1 MAADRS
7 ATTVNGL
14 TQRIANLVRRAKLVL
29 LWEQLWPAL
38 LPLLGVIS
46 IFVISSWF
54 GLWLGLP
61 TAWRYVGLALL
72 VAAGCVAIWPLFK
85 VRFANKDQ
93 ALKRIEDVSGISHR
107 PLSSFEDSPANL
119 ASDSS
124 MGHRLWDAHQNR
136 LLSAIKGLRT
146 GAPRPTANRVDPYQL
161 RTLVVLLLVVSFA
174 YAGTDRT
181 RRLAA
186 LTDPAIEVTPALAR
200 IDAWI
205 TPPAYTRRAPIFLTR
220 SVELQSNQQV
230 RVPTG
235 SVFSL
240 QSDSLEE
247 LNVTVKTGGQEQ
259 VLASGQDESLAE
271 ISDDAEALNQ
281 FETSLDADT
290 EIVVASHFGEPR
302 SWTFEIIPDTPPEIL
317 FDGLPQVARSG
328 ALELR
333 YKLKDD
339 YGITG
344 ASVAF
349 VPAETP
355 DPNARPLYDAPDMDL
370 SLPRS
375 RVKDGS
381 GRTIK
386 NLTEHPWAGL
396 EMSLTL
402 LAKDEAGQEGV
413 SPPAEFVLP
422 IRSFRKPLARAL
434 VEQRQTLAL
443 DANSVPKVGASLD
456 ALLFAPEKFINDASV
471 YLAMTTVK
479 RRLFSA
485 DDDDQLRDVAD
496 LIWEIAL
503 SIEDGDLS
511 DVERDLRAA
520 QEALRDALENDAS
533 EEEIARLTEELR
545 QAMNEYLQALARQQ
559 QQNPSAQQ
567 QMPLDPNMQMVTPQ
581 DLDQMLDQIENLARS
596 GSRDAAREML
606 SEMQQMLESLQ
617 NGQPQMSQQQ
627 QQMQQ
632 MMRDLG
638 ELIER
643 QQSLMDQTFEQQQ
656 QQLRRQQLEGQQ
668 QQGQQQQQGEM
679 QPGRQQD
686 QGQQQGQQG
695 ELSDAERQRAMEELQ
710 QGQADVHDGL
720 QQLMEQMQQ
729 NGMQPGGQMG
739 EAEGAMGEATDSLG
753 GGQPGQALGAQSRAL
768 QALRDGAQQMM
779 QQFAQQGQQGQPG
792 GQQQGQGFQNGQ
804 GQQQGRPGGMQTGTD
819 PLGRPQRNRGTD
831 DGDSVKVPGEI
842 DIQRAREIL
851 DAIRRRL
858 GDIER
863 PELELDYLERL
874 LPR

>member
-1 MAADRS
+1 MTADHKK
-7 ATTVNGL
+7 TTSNGL
-14 TQRIANLVRRAKLVL
+14 AQRIARLVQRARLVL
-29 LWEQLWPAL
+29 FWEQLWPAL
-38 LPLLGVIS
+38 LPLFGVIS
-46 IFVISSWF
+46 AFLIASWF

-61 TAWRYVGLALL
+61 PMWRYVGLALL
-72 VAAGCVAIWPLFK
+72 SLAGLAAIWPLRK
-85 VRFANKDQ
+85 LRFANKDE
-93 ALKRIEDVSGISHR
+93 ALKRIENVSGIRHR
-107 PLSSFEDSPANL
+107 PLSSFEDTPADI
-119 ASDSS
+119 ASDEALGST
-124 MGHRLWDAHQNR
+124 LWRAHQAR

-146 GAPRPTANRVDPYQL
+146 GAPEPTVNRVDPFQFRAL
-161 RTLVVLLLVVSFA
+161 AVLLLVVSFA

-186 LTDPAIEVTPALAR
+186 LTDPTIEVTPALAR
-200 IDAWI
+200 LDAWV

-220 SVELQSNQQV
+220 SVETQLNQQV
-230 RVPTG
+230 KVPTG

-240 QSDSLEE
+240 QSDALEA
-247 LNVTVKTGGQEQ
+247 LNVTVKSGGNEE
-259 VLASGQDESLAE
+259 LLSSAIDESLAE
-271 ISDDAEALNQ
+271 AGADAEVLNQ
-281 FETSLDADT
+281 FELSLDADT
-290 EIVVASHFGEPR
+290 EIIVASGFGEPR
-302 SWTFEIIPDTPPEIL
+302 TWNFLVIPDNVPEIS

-339 YGITG
+339 YGIVSARVEFKPTQPQ
-344 ASVAF
+344 SV
-349 VPAETP
+349 
-355 DPNARPLYDAPDMDL
+355 NARPLYEAPEMDL
-370 SLPRS
+370 SLPKS
-375 RVKDGS
+375 RVKEGS

-396 EMSLTL
+396 NVALTL
-402 LAKDEAGQEGV
+402 FATDEADQEGA
-413 SPPAEFVLP
+413 SPSAEFTLP

-434 VEQRQTLAL
+434 VEQRQNLAL
-443 DANSVPKVGASLD
+443 DANTVPKVGSALD
-456 ALLFAPEKFINDASV
+456 ALLFAPEKFIDDVSI
-471 YLAMTTVK
+471 YLAMTTAK
-479 RRLFSA
+479 RRLYSA
-485 DDDDQLRDVAD
+485 TSDDKLRDVAD

-533 EEEIARLTEELR
+533 EEEIAKLTEELR
-545 QAMNEYLQALARQQ
+545 QAMNDYLQALARQQ

-567 QMPLDPNMQMVTPQ
+567 QMPFDPNMQTVTPQ
-581 DLDQMLDQIENLARS
+581 DLDQMLDQIENLARN
-596 GSRDAAREML
+596 GSKDAAREML
-606 SEMQQMLESLQ
+606 SEMQQMLENLQ

-627 QQMQQ
+627 QEMQQ

-638 ELIER
+638 DLIER

-668 QQGQQQQQGEM
+668 QDGNQQQQ
-679 QPGRQQD
+679 R
-686 QGQQQGQQG
+686 QQG
-695 ELSDAERQRAMEELQ
+695 ELSESERQRAMKELQ
-710 QGQADVHDGL
+710 QGQADVQEGL

-729 NGMQPGGQMG
+729 NGLQPGGQMG
-739 EAEGAMGEATDSLG
+739 EAEGEMGDATDSLG
-753 GGQPGQALGAQSRAL
+753 GGQPGEALGSQSRAL

-792 GQQQGQGFQNGQ
+792 GQQQGQGFESGQ

-831 DGDSVKVPGEI
+831 DGESVKVPGEI

-863 PELELDYLERL
+863 PEIELDYLERL
-874 LPR
+874 LPQ

>member
-1 MAADRS
+1 MTADRRKMETNDLS
-7 ATTVNGL
+7 HRISGL
-14 TQRIANLVRRAKLVL
+14 VQRAKLVL

-38 LPLLGVIS
+38 LPLLGVVSVFLI
-46 IFVISSWF
+46 ISWF

-61 TAWRYVGLALL
+61 PIWRYVGIAVFAVAGLIAIRPLL
-72 VAAGCVAIWPLFK
+72 K

-93 ALKRIEDVSGISHR
+93 ALKRIEDVSDTSHR
-107 PLSSFEDSPANL
+107 PLSSFEDRPAEI
-119 ASDSS
+119 ASD
-124 MGHRLWDAHQNR
+124 GTLGNRLWSAHQTR
-136 LLSAIKGLRT
+136 LLEAIKGLRT
-146 GAPRPTANRVDPYQL
+146 GAPRPTANRIDPFQFRAL
-161 RTLVVLLLVVSFA
+161 AVLLLVVSFA

-186 LTDPAIEVTPALAR
+186 LTDPTIEVTPALAR
-200 IDAWI
+200 LDAWI

-220 SVELQSNQQV
+220 SVAPQIDQQV
-230 RVPTG
+230 KVPTG

-240 QSDSLEE
+240 QSDAIEALT
-247 LNVTVKTGGQEQ
+247 VTVQTDNTEE
-259 VLASGQDESLAE
+259 VLSSSVDESIAE
-271 ISDDAEALNQ
+271 ASDAAEALNQ
-281 FETSLDADT
+281 FETSLDSNA
-290 EIVVASHFGEPR
+290 EIIVTSSFGEPR
-302 SWTFEIIPDTPPEIL
+302 TWSFLVIPDTVPEIS
-317 FDGLPQVARSG
+317 FDGLPQTARSG

-333 YKLKDD
+333 YKLQDD
-339 YGITG
+339 YGIVSARG
-344 ASVAF
+344 EF
-349 VPAETP
+349 KPALAQKA
-355 DPNARPLYDAPDMDL
+355 DARPLYEAPELAL

-375 RVKDGS
+375 RVKEAS

-396 EMSLTL
+396 SVSLTL
-402 LAKDEAGQEGV
+402 VATDEADQEGR
-413 SPPAEFVLP
+413 SPPTELVLP

-443 DANSVPKVGASLD
+443 DANTVPKVGSALD
-456 ALLFAPEKFINDASV
+456 ALLFAPEKFIEDATV
-471 YLAMTTVK
+471 FLAMTTAK
-479 RRLFSA
+479 RRLYSA
-485 DDDDQLRDVAD
+485 GDDEQLREVAD

-503 SIEDGDLS
+503 AIEDGDLS

-533 EEEIARLTEELR
+533 DEEIAKLTEELR
-545 QAMNEYLQALARQQ
+545 EAMNDYLQALARQQ
-559 QQNPSAQQ
+559 QLNPSAQQ

-581 DLDQMLDQIENLARS
+581 DLDQMLDQIENLSRS

-627 QQMQQ
+627 EQMQQ

-643 QQSLMDQTFEQQQ
+643 QQGLMDQTFEQQQ

-668 QQGQQQQQGEM
+668 GQQQQQEGGE
-679 QPGRQQD
+679 QQD
-686 QGQQQGQQG
+686 QQSP
-695 ELSDAERQRAMEELQ
+695 SDAERQKAMNDLQ
-710 QGQADVHDGL
+710 QGQTDVQDEL

-729 NGMQPGGQMG
+729 NGLQPGGQMG
-739 EAEGAMGEATDSLG
+739 EAEGAMGEATESLG
-753 GGQPGQALGAQSRAL
+753 DGQPGQALGSQSRAL

-779 QQFAQQGQQGQPG
+779 QQFAQQGQQGQPN
-792 GQQQGQGFQNGQ
+792 GQQQGQGESGQ

-831 DGDSVKVPGEI
+831 DGNSVKVPGEI

-863 PELELDYLERL
+863 PEIELDYLERL
-874 LPR
+874 LPQ

>member
-1 MAADRS
+1 MTADHKNVVS
-7 ATTVNGL
+7 NGL
-14 TQRIANLVRRAKLVL
+14 TQRIARLVQRARLVL
-29 LWEQLWPAL
+29 FWEQLWPAL
-38 LPLLGVIS
+38 LPLFGVVSAFLIA
-46 IFVISSWF
+46 SWF

-61 TAWRYVGLALL
+61 PVWRYVGLALL
-72 VAAGCVAIWPLFK
+72 LLAGFAAIWPLLK
-85 VRFANKDQ
+85 VRFADKDE
-93 ALKRIEDVSGISHR
+93 ALKRIENVSGIRHR
-107 PLSSFEDSPANL
+107 PLSSFEDTPANI
-119 ASDSS
+119 ASDGTLGST
-124 MGHRLWDAHQNR
+124 LWRAHQAR
-136 LLSAIKGLRT
+136 LLTAIKGLRT
-146 GAPRPTANRVDPYQL
+146 GAPEPTANRVDPFQFRAL
-161 RTLVVLLLVVSFA
+161 AVLLLVVSFA

-200 IDAWI
+200 LDAWV

-220 SVELQSNQQV
+220 SVEPQLNQQV

-240 QSDSLEE
+240 QSDALDA
-247 LNVTVKTGGQEQ
+247 LNVTVKTGESEE
-259 VLASGQDESLAE
+259 LLSSAIDESLAE
-271 ISDDAEALNQ
+271 AGEDAEVLNQ
-281 FETSLDADT
+281 FELSLDADT
-290 EIVVASHFGEPR
+290 EIIVASGFGEPR
-302 SWTFEIIPDTPPEIL
+302 TWKFLVIPDNVPEIS

-339 YGITG
+339 YGIVSARVEFKPTQPQ
-344 ASVAF
+344 SL
-349 VPAETP
+349 
-355 DPNARPLYDAPDMDL
+355 NAHPLYEAPEMDL
-370 SLPRS
+370 SLPKS
-375 RVKDGS
+375 RVKEGS

-396 EMSLTL
+396 NVALTL
-402 LAKDEAGQEGV
+402 FTTDEADQEGA
-413 SPPAEFVLP
+413 SPPAEFTLP

-434 VEQRQTLAL
+434 VEQRQNLAL
-443 DANSVPKVGASLD
+443 DANTVPKVGTALD
-456 ALLFAPEKFINDASV
+456 ALLFAPEKFIDDASI
-471 YLAMTTVK
+471 YLAMSTAK
-479 RRLFSA
+479 RRLYSA
-485 DDDDQLRDVAD
+485 VDDDQLRDVAD

-533 EEEIARLTEELR
+533 EEEIAKLTEELR
-545 QAMNEYLQALARQQ
+545 EAMNDYLEALARQQ

-567 QMPLDPNMQMVTPQ
+567 QMPFDPNMQTVTPQ
-581 DLDQMLDQIENLARS
+581 DLDQMLDQIENLARN
-596 GSRDAAREML
+596 GSKDAAREML
-606 SEMQQMLESLQ
+606 SEMQQMLENLQ
-617 NGQPQMSQQQ
+617 NGPPQMSQQQ
-627 QQMQQ
+627 QEMQQ

-668 QQGQQQQQGEM
+668 QGEQQEG
-679 QPGRQQD
+679 D
-686 QGQQQGQQG
+686 QQQGQQG
-695 ELSDAERQRAMEELQ
+695 EFSDSERQRAMSELQ
-710 QGQADVHDGL
+710 QGQAAVQDGL

-729 NGMQPGGQMG
+729 NGLQPSGQMG
-739 EAEGAMGEATDSLG
+739 EAEGEMGEATDSLG
-753 GGQPGQALGAQSRAL
+753 GGQPGQALGSQSRAL

-779 QQFAQQGQQGQPG
+779 QQFAQQGQPGQPG
-792 GQQQGQGFQNGQ
+792 GQQPGQGFQNGQ

-831 DGDSVKVPGEI
+831 DGNSVKVPGEI

-863 PELELDYLERL
+863 PEIELDYLERL
-874 LPR
+874 LPQ

>member
-1 MAADRS
+1 MTADHKNTES
-7 ATTVNGL
+7 NGL
-14 TQRIANLVRRAKLVL
+14 TQRIARLVQRARLVL
-29 LWEQLWPAL
+29 FWEQLWPAL

-46 IFVISSWF
+46 AFLIASWF

-61 TAWRYVGLALL
+61 PVWRYVGLALL
-72 VAAGCVAIWPLFK
+72 LLAGLAAIWPLRK
-85 VRFANKDQ
+85 VRFANKDE
-93 ALKRIEDVSGISHR
+93 ALKRIENVSGTRHR
-107 PLSSFEDSPANL
+107 PLSSYEDSPAEI
-119 ASDSS
+119 ASDGALGST
-124 MGHRLWDAHQNR
+124 LWRAHQAR
-136 LLSAIKGLRT
+136 LLTAIKGLRT
-146 GAPRPTANRVDPYQL
+146 GAPKPTANRVDPFQFRAL
-161 RTLVVLLLVVSFA
+161 AVLLLVVSFA

-200 IDAWI
+200 LDAWV

-220 SVELQSNQQV
+220 SVEPQLNQKV
-230 RVPTG
+230 KVPTG

-240 QSDSLEE
+240 QSDALEA
-247 LNVTVKTGGQEQ
+247 LNVTVKSGGSEE
-259 VLASGQDESLAE
+259 LLSSAIDESLAE
-271 ISDDAEALNQ
+271 AGEDSEVLNQ
-281 FETSLDADT
+281 FELSLDADT
-290 EIVVASHFGEPR
+290 EIVVGSGFGEPR
-302 SWTFEIIPDTPPEIL
+302 TWNFLVIPDNAPEIS
-317 FDGLPQVARSG
+317 FDGLPEVARSG

-339 YGITG
+339 YGIVS
-344 ASVAF
+344 ARVEFKPIRPQS
-349 VPAETP
+349 
-355 DPNARPLYDAPDMDL
+355 PNARPLYEAPEMDL
-370 SLPRS
+370 SLPKS
-375 RVKDGS
+375 RVKEGS

-396 EMSLTL
+396 NVVLALT
-402 LAKDEAGQEGV
+402 ATDEADQEGA
-413 SPPAEFVLP
+413 SPPAEFTLP

-434 VEQRQTLAL
+434 VEQRQNLAL
-443 DANSVPKVGASLD
+443 DANTVPKVGSALD
-456 ALLFAPEKFINDASV
+456 ALLFAPEKFIDAASI
-471 YLAMTTVK
+471 YLAMTTAK
-479 RRLFSA
+479 RRLYSA
-485 DDDDQLRDVAD
+485 TDDDKLRDVAD

-533 EEEIARLTEELR
+533 EEEIAKLTEELR
-545 QAMNEYLQALARQQ
+545 QAMNDYLQALARQQ
-559 QQNPSAQQ
+559 QQNLSAQQ
-567 QMPLDPNMQMVTPQ
+567 QMPFDPNMQTVTPQ
-581 DLDQMLDQIENLARS
+581 DLDQMLDQIENLARN
-596 GSRDAAREML
+596 GSKDAAREML
-606 SEMQQMLESLQ
+606 SEMQQMLENLQ

-627 QQMQQ
+627 QEMQQ

-638 ELIER
+638 DLIER

-668 QQGQQQQQGEM
+668 QDGNQQQQ
-679 QPGRQQD
+679 R
-686 QGQQQGQQG
+686 QQG
-695 ELSDAERQRAMEELQ
+695 ELSESERQRAMNELQ
-710 QGQADVHDGL
+710 QRQADVQEGL

-729 NGMQPGGQMG
+729 NGLEPGGQMG
-739 EAEGAMGEATDSLG
+739 EAEGEMGDATDSLG
-753 GGQPGQALGAQSRAL
+753 GGQPGEALGSQSRAL

-792 GQQQGQGFQNGQ
+792 GQQQGQGFESGQ
-804 GQQQGRPGGMQTGTD
+804 GQQQGRPGGMQTGID

-863 PELELDYLERL
+863 PEIELDYLERL
-874 LPR
+874 LPQ

>member
-1 MAADRS
+1 MAVDHG
-7 ATTVNGL
+7 TTIVNGL
-14 TQRIANLVRRAKLVL
+14 SQRISNLVRRAKLVL
-29 LWEQLWPAL
+29 FWEVLWPAF
-38 LPLLGVIS
+38 LPLLGVVSVFLI
-46 IFVISSWF
+46 ISWF

-61 TAWRYVGLALL
+61 TAWRYVGLALF
-72 VAAGCVAIWPLFK
+72 VIAGCVAAWPLMK
-85 VRFANKDQ
+85 VRFADKDQ
-93 ALKRIEDVSGISHR
+93 ALKRIEDVSGVSHR
-107 PLSSFEDSPANL
+107 PLSSFEDSPADI
-119 ASDSS
+119 ASDEASGS
-124 MGHRLWDAHQNR
+124 RLWEAHQTR
-136 LLSAIKGLRT
+136 LLNSIERLRT
-146 GAPRPTANRVDPYQL
+146 GTPRPTAHRVDPFQL
-161 RTLVVLLLVVSFA
+161 RALVVLLLVVSFA

-186 LTDPAIEVTPALAR
+186 LTDPKIEVAPALAR

-220 SVELQSNQQV
+220 SLEVQSNQQV

-247 LNVTVKTGGQEQ
+247 LHVTVKADGAEQ
-259 VLASGQDESLAE
+259 ALASGHDESLAE
-271 ISDDAEALNQ
+271 ISDDPVALNQ
-281 FETSLDADT
+281 FETLLDAHT
-290 EIVVASHFGEPR
+290 EIVVTSNFGEPR
-302 SWTFEIIPDTPPEIL
+302 SWTFEILPDNPPEIL
-317 FDGLPQVARSG
+317 FDGQPQVARSG

-339 YGITG
+339 YGVTS
-344 ASVAF
+344 AHVVFAP
-349 VPAETP
+349 VEKP

-375 RVKDGS
+375 RVKEGS

-396 EMSLTL
+396 EVSMTL
-402 LAKDEAGQEGV
+402 LAEDEAEQQGK

-456 ALLFAPEKFINDASV
+456 ALLFAPEKFINDASN
-471 YLAMTTVK
+471 YLAMTTAK

-485 DDDDQLRDVAD
+485 SDDDQLRDVAD

-520 QEALRDALENDAS
+520 QEALREALENDAS

-545 QAMNEYLQALARQQ
+545 QAMSEYLQALARQQ

-596 GSRDAAREML
+596 GSRDAARELL
-606 SEMQQMLESLQ
+606 SDMQQMLESLQ
-617 NGQPQMSQQQ
+617 NGQPQMSEQQ

-638 ELIER
+638 DLIER

-668 QQGQQQQQGEM
+668 QGQQQQGEI
-679 QPGRQQD
+679 QPGQQQD

-695 ELSDAERQRAMEELQ
+695 ELSDAERQRAMQELQ

-729 NGMQPGGQMG
+729 NGLQPGGQMG
-739 EAEGAMGEATDSLG
+739 EAEGAMGDATESLG

-768 QALRDGAQQMM
+768 QALRDGAQEMM

-819 PLGRPQRNRGTD
+819 PLGRPQRNRGAD

>member
-1 MAADRS
+1 MTADRS
-7 ATTVNGL
+7 KTTENGL
-14 TQRIANLVRRAKLVL
+14 SQRIANLVRRARLVL
-29 LWEQLWPAL
+29 FWEQLWPAL
-38 LPLLGVIS
+38 LPLLGVLS
-46 IFVISSWF
+46 IFLIVSWF
-54 GLWLGLP
+54 GLWLGLSP
-61 TAWRYVGLALL
+61 VWRYGGLAIL
-72 VAAGCVAIWPLFK
+72 CVAGAAAVWPLLK
-85 VRFANKDQ
+85 VRLATKDQ

-107 PLSSFEDSPANL
+107 PLSSFEDTPANL
-119 ASDSS
+119 ASD
-124 MGHRLWDAHQNR
+124 GAAGNRLWVEHQIR
-136 LLSAIKGLRT
+136 LQKAIKGLRT
-146 GAPRPTANRVDPYQL
+146 GIPRPTANSVDPYQL
-161 RTLVVLLLVVSFA
+161 RTLAVLLLVVSFA

-220 SVELQSNQQV
+220 SVELQKNPRV
-230 RVPTG
+230 KVPTG

-240 QSDSLEE
+240 QSDAIEALTVTMNTGDAEE
-247 LNVTVKTGGQEQ
+247 
-259 VLASGQDESLAE
+259 VLSSATDESLAE
-271 ISDDAEALNQ
+271 ISDEAEVLNQ
-281 FETSLDADT
+281 FEASLDADT
-290 EIVVASHFGEPR
+290 EIVVTSNFGEPR
-302 SWTFEIIPDTPPEIL
+302 SWQFEIIPDNLPEIL
-317 FDGLPQVARSG
+317 FDGLPQTARSG

-339 YGITG
+339 YGITN
-344 ASVAF
+344 ARVVFKPVKALN
-349 VPAETP
+349 A
-355 DPNARPLYDAPDMDL
+355 DARPLYDAPDMDL

-375 RVKDGS
+375 RVKEGS

-396 EMSLTL
+396 DVSLTL
-402 LAKDEAGQEGV
+402 IAEDEAGQEGV

-443 DANSVPKVGASLD
+443 DANTVPKVGAALD
-456 ALLFAPEKFINDASV
+456 ALLFAPEKFINDTAV
-471 YLAMTTVK
+471 FLAMTTAK

-485 DDDDQLRDVAD
+485 SDDDQLRDVAD

-533 EEEIARLTEELR
+533 EEEIAKLTEELR
-545 QAMNEYLQALARQQ
+545 QAMSDYLQALARQQ

-567 QMPLDPNMQMVTPQ
+567 QMPLDPNTQMVTPQ

-596 GSRDAAREML
+596 GSKDAAREML
-606 SEMQQMLESLQ
+606 SEMQQMLENLQ

-668 QQGQQQQQGEM
+668 QQQGQQQD
-679 QPGRQQD
+679 QD
-686 QGQQQGQQG
+686 QQQGQQG
-695 ELSDAERQRAMEELQ
+695 ELSDLERQQAMNELQ
-710 QGQADVHDGL
+710 QGQSDVHDGL

-729 NGMQPGGQMG
+729 NGLQPGGQMG
-739 EAEGAMGEATDSLG
+739 EAEGAMGEATESLN

-768 QALRDGAQQMM
+768 QALRDGVQQMM

-792 GQQQGQGFQNGQ
+792 GQQQGQGFENGQ

-858 GDIER
+858 GDIDR
-863 PELELDYLERL
+863 PEFELDYLERL

>member
-1 MAADRS
+1 MTADRGK
-7 ATTVNGL
+7 ATENGL
-14 TQRIANLVRRAKLVL
+14 SQRIARLVRRAKLVL
-29 LWEQLWPAL
+29 LWEQVWPAL
-38 LPLLGVIS
+38 LPLLGVLSVFLI
-46 IFVISSWF
+46 ISWF
-54 GLWLGLP
+54 GLWLGLSP
-61 TAWRYVGLALL
+61 VWRYVGLGILCLAGAAALL
-72 VAAGCVAIWPLFK
+72 PVFK

-93 ALKRIEDVSGISHR
+93 ALKRIEKVSGINHR
-107 PLSSFEDSPANL
+107 PLSSFEDTPANL
-119 ASDSS
+119 ASE
-124 MGHRLWDAHQNR
+124 GTAANRLWDAHQSR
-136 LLSAIKGLRT
+136 LLKAIKGLRT
-146 GAPRPTANRVDPYQL
+146 GAPQPTANRVDPYQL
-161 RTLVVLLLVVSFA
+161 RALAVLLLVVSFA

-220 SVELQSNQQV
+220 SVELQTNQQV
-230 RVPTG
+230 KVPTG

-240 QSDSLEE
+240 QSDAIEALTVTMKKGDVEE
-247 LNVTVKTGGQEQ
+247 
-259 VLASGQDESLAE
+259 VLSSATDESLAE
-271 ISDDAEALNQ
+271 ISDDAEILDQYEA
-281 FETSLDADT
+281 SLDADT
-290 EIVVASHFGEPR
+290 EIIVTSNFGEPR
-302 SWTFEIIPDTPPEIL
+302 SWQFQIIPDTVPEIS
-317 FDGLPQVARSG
+317 FDGLPQTARSG

-339 YGITG
+339 YGITN
-344 ASVAF
+344 ARVAF
-349 VPAETP
+349 KPVKA
-355 DPNARPLYDAPDMDL
+355 PNADARPLYDAPDTDL

-375 RVKDGS
+375 RVKEGS

-396 EMSLTL
+396 EVSLTL
-402 LAKDEAGQEGV
+402 IAEDEAGQEGI

-422 IRSFRKPLARAL
+422 IRTFRKPLARAL

-443 DANSVPKVGASLD
+443 DANTVPKVGAALD

-471 YLAMTTVK
+471 FLAMTTAK
-479 RRLFSA
+479 RRLYSA

-520 QEALRDALENDAS
+520 QEALREALENDAS

-545 QAMNEYLQALARQQ
+545 QAMNDYLQALARQQ

-567 QMPLDPNMQMVTPQ
+567 QMPLDPNVQMVTPQ

-596 GSRDAAREML
+596 GSKDAAREML

-668 QQGQQQQQGEM
+668 QQGQQGE
-679 QPGRQQD
+679 PSNSERQQ
-686 QGQQQGQQG
+686 
-695 ELSDAERQRAMEELQ
+695 AMNELQ
-710 QGQADVHDGL
+710 QGQADVQDGL

-729 NGMQPGGQMG
+729 NGLQPGDQMG
-739 EAEGAMGEATDSLG
+739 EAEGAMGEATDSLN
-753 GGQPGQALGAQSRAL
+753 GGQPGQALGPQSRAL

-792 GQQQGQGFQNGQ
+792 GQQQGQGFENGQ